1 MVETITPIGHGGRTK
16 SYWTSV
22 GLHALGATFA
32 AALLGFALGAV
43 GALLR
48 APWEGSGAVVIAVI
62 ALMYALREGL
72 GLNIPLPDRH
82 AQVPQWWRDFFSP
95 VVTSFLYG
103 AGLGVGFFTFL
114 QFGTFVVVAT
124 GALISG
130 DPLIGALLCV
140 PFGLTRGLTVVLAAP
155 ARDPEYTVGLIDLL
169 DHLGSTRWPRLANA
183 LVLSLVALVA
193 LVSI

>member
-1 MVETITPIGHGGRTK
+1 MVETITPVGHGGRTK

-32 AALLGFALGAV
+32 AAVLGFALGAV

-48 APWEGSGAVVIAVI
+48 APWEDAGAVVIAVI
-62 ALMYALREGL
+62 ALMYAVREAF
-72 GLNIPLPDRH
+72 GLNMRLPDRH

-95 VVTSFLYG
+95 VVSSFLYG

-130 DPLIGALLCV
+130 DPVIGALLCV
-140 PFGLTRGLTVVLAAP
+140 PFGLARGLTVVLAAP
-155 ARDPEYTVGLIDLL
+155 AKDPEYTAGLVDLL
-169 DHLGSTRWPRLANA
+169 DNLGSTPWPRLANA
-183 LVLSLVALVA
+183 LVLSVVALVALVA
-193 LVSI
+193 L